1 MTHHFAPD
9 SFGAG
14 PFIIAEERLIPPCS
28 VYAVSQFLAF
38 LKRSAPSVQ
47 RYCRAGM
54 STISKVV
61 LGISVV
67 LSVGTV
73 VGVHVKQRLDRER
86 LREGV
91 LQDLERQSRKQEN
104 LRLLEEQIHL
114 TKRLE
119 AEREKIL
126 LTEGSSKF

>member
-1 MTHHFAPD
+1 
-9 SFGAG
+9 
-14 PFIIAEERLIPPCS
+14 
-28 VYAVSQFLAF
+28 
-38 LKRSAPSVQ
+38 
-47 RYCRAGM
+47 M